1 MATTTII
8 TTISS
13 MRISRSTSMV
23 AHPTTWLHKPQQQEH
38 GSKSTSTSMVAH
50 PSIIIIIIVSVVII
64 NIIIMVL
71 IIIIIIIIIAIFIII
86 IISVVIVT
94 FASIFN
100 FSFDIK
106 ITSMLEQLFQSK
118 LGLALM

>member
-50 PSIIIIIIVSVVII
+50 PSIIIIIIIISVVII

-71 IIIIIIIIIAIFIII
+71 IIIIIIIIAIFIII

-94 FASIFN
+94 FASIFP
-100 FSFDIK
+100 FSFYIK
-106 ITSMLEQLFQSK
+106 SIVFRPRERS
-118 LGLALM
+118 

>member
-13 MRISRSTSMV
+13 MRISKSTSMV

-50 PSIIIIIIVSVVII
+50 PSIIIIIISVSVVII

-71 IIIIIIIIIAIFIII
+71 IIIIIIIIIIAIFIII

-94 FASIFN
+94 FASICPSN
-100 FSFDIK
+100 FYIK
-106 ITSMLEQLFQSK
+106 SIVFRPRERSSSS
-118 LGLALM
+118 